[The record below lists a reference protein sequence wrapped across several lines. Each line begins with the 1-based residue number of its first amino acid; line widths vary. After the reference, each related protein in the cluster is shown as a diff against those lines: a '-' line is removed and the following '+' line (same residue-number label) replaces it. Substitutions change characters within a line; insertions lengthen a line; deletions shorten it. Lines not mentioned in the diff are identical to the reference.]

1 MSLKIKYEDEKNNT
15 NNKNVISLDN
25 DRIKSVLKTQSQA
38 VFQDKN
44 ISNNSNFVKKSLI
57 DIALDFETKKEN
69 ENNVSNE
76 TISENVSL
84 NETDTY
90 ESKTQQIET
99 LDETD
104 NNDSLQTPKETLPTS
119 ESTDEKDLLI
129 EDKVEGQIDLAKD
142 KNSEDIIN
150 NQSTIENQYN
160 EEQVKDELSDD
171 NNKKIDLKSEDK
183 KDKESSI
190 QALENNTEETQQ
202 ALNSVRDAVS
212 QSINKSDND
221 TAQTTE
227 NVNLNSGEVGK
238 AIVKDIEDYRCIFSS
253 LSSMSEKAIYDAM
266 ENKILDIANE
276 LAGYQIDKMPD
287 KYEKKIKTFLK
298 NINCFEEKITIEVN
312 DKDLE
317 ALSKIEDFQNINQK
331 SQFVPNKDIS
341 RGDIVLNCDGMHYSE
356 KTFKKD

>member
-1 MSLKIKYEDEKNNT
+1 MSLKVKYEDE
-15 NNKNVISLDN
+15 NVVSLGN
-25 DRIKSVLKTQSQA
+25 DQIKSVLKTQSQA

-57 DIALDFETKKEN
+57 DIALDFETQNKK

-76 TISENVSL
+76 TVSESVSS
-84 NETDTY
+84 NETDTD

-99 LDETD
+99 LDKTD
-104 NNDSLQTPKETLPTS
+104 NNDSLQTPKETPSTT
-119 ESTDEKDLLI
+119 ESIDEKDLLI
-129 EDKVEGQIDLAKD
+129 NDKVEGQTDLAKD
-142 KNSEDIIN
+142 KNPEDIIN
-150 NQSTIENQYN
+150 NHSTIDNQYN
-160 EEQVKDELSDD
+160 EEQVRDELSD
-171 NNKKIDLKSEDK
+171 NNKQIDLKSEDK
-183 KDKESSI
+183 KDEESSI

-212 QSINKSDND
+212 QSINKSDNE
-221 TAQTTE
+221 TTQTTE
-227 NVNLNSGEVGK
+227 NVNSYSDEVGK
-238 AIVKDIEDYRCIFSS
+238 AILKDIDDYRSIFSS
-253 LSSMSEKAIYDAM
+253 LASMSEKAMYDAM

-317 ALSKIEDFQNINQK
+317 ALSKIENFQNINKK
-331 SQFVPNKDIS
+331 SQFIPNKDIS
-341 RGDIVLNCDGMHYSE
+341 RGDIVLNCNGMHYSE
-356 KTFKKD
+356 KTLKKD

>member
-1 MSLKIKYEDEKNNT
+1 MSLKVKYEDE
-15 NNKNVISLDN
+15 NVVSLGN
-25 DRIKSVLKTQSQA
+25 DQIKSVLKTQSQA

-44 ISNNSNFVKKSLI
+44 ISNNSNFVKKTLI
-57 DIALDFETKKEN
+57 DIALDFETKNKN

-76 TISENVSL
+76 TVSESVSSK
-84 NETDTY
+84 ETDTD
-90 ESKTQQIET
+90 ESKTQHIEP
-99 LDETD
+99 LDKTD
-104 NNDSLQTPKETLPTS
+104 NNDSLQTPKETPSTT
-119 ESTDEKDLLI
+119 ESIDEKDLLI
-129 EDKVEGQIDLAKD
+129 NDKVEGQIDLAKD
-142 KNSEDIIN
+142 KNPEDIIN
-150 NQSTIENQYN
+150 NHSTIDNQYN
-160 EEQVKDELSDD
+160 EEQVKDELSD
-171 NNKKIDLKSEDK
+171 NNKQIDLKSEDK
-183 KDKESSI
+183 KDEESSI

-212 QSINKSDND
+212 QSINKSDNE
-221 TAQTTE
+221 TTQTTE
-227 NVNLNSGEVGK
+227 NVNSYSDEVGK
-238 AIVKDIEDYRCIFSS
+238 AILKDIDDYRSIFSS